1 MNNTPA
7 FHLSWDGPSGS
18 IQVRLPSGT
27 RLNLSREHPSF
38 AWNFLDA
45 LSQLHSRDPEYLSV
59 PMTEKKFRY
68 IFSRWKAN
76 GNKALEK
83 ALAEMEPEKRH
94 RLSEE
99 QIAKMRDQFLA
110 DGHVVIR
117 PLQSPPKDLNLDDL
131 GPITLNLDAL
141 K

>member
-1 MNNTPA
+1 MNSQQA
-7 FHLSWDGPSGS
+7 FQLTWDGPSGN

-27 RLNLSREHPSF
+27 RLNLTREHPSF

-45 LSQLHSRDPEYLSV
+45 LTQLHSRDPEYLQT

-68 IFSRWKAN
+68 IFSRWKSN
-76 GNKALEK
+76 GNKALEQ
-83 ALAEMEPEKRH
+83 ALKEMEPEKRH
-94 RLSEE
+94 RLSDETIE
-99 QIAKMRDQFLA
+99 QMRLKFLA
-110 DGHVVIR
+110 DGHVVIK
-117 PLQSPPKDLNLDDL
+117 PLSSPPKDLNLDDL